1 MIAQGKKI
9 ILFDGVCNL
18 CNTWVQ
24 RIIEKDANDIFRF
37 ASLQSDIAKQ
47 LMNERHLQQTSVD
60 SIVLI
65 VPGVA
70 YFVKSD
76 AALEIAKEMGGKY
89 RLLQMILSV
98 FPGYHFVTEVM
109 TLLQKIDINGMGKW
123 IAVWCLPLKS

>member
-98 FPGYHFVTEVM
+98 FPVSLRDPEVM